1 MLGQFTSDLLEKE
14 FGKLLKRSGETYL
27 ITAQQ
32 VLKKLLLQTLL
43 QMNYPTNPA
52 LCNTCVVT
60 CNKSVVI
67 KRAKEL
73 VTLLMT
79 YLIWRKMFQMMSLVY
94 VAGYANGLCNYF
106 LQ

>member
-1 MLGQFTSDLLEKE
+1 
-14 FGKLLKRSGETYL
+14 
-27 ITAQQ
+27 
-32 VLKKLLLQTLL
+32 
-43 QMNYPTNPA
+43 MNYPTNPA

-94 VAGYANGLCNYF
+94 VAGYANGLLQLFSSIISESKVTQNNF
-106 LQ
+106 LIKTWNIWMCTVNFTIL